1 MFDRVIPM
9 LPFELSNGICSLN
22 AGEDRFT
29 LSCIMEIDKKG
40 HVKSADICKS
50 VIKVTERMSY
60 NDVYKIITNSDE
72 AVVKRYEKYVSCF
85 KDMEELA
92 HILKD
97 KRQNQGYLN
106 LEIPESKIILDKN
119 GKAIDVKKYEINFAN
134 EIIEQFMLTANE
146 TIAEKFFWLEAPFIY
161 RVHEAPDLD
170 KIEETNQV
178 LFFGGYRIKAS
189 KDNINPKA
197 FADVLN
203 QTNGTSEEK
212 IMSTLILRTLKL
224 ARYEA
229 ENKGHFGIAS
239 KYYCHFTSPIRR
251 YPDLFIHRV
260 ISEYLEND
268 YLLSEER
275 IQELNEKAV
284 KYAKISSDAEM
295 LATKVE
301 REAESIK
308 KAEFMADKI
317 GQEFDGIISSLTN
330 FGMFV
335 QLENTVEGLVRFED
349 MGFDDYFTLDDKR
362 KILVGEQSG
371 KVFKIG
377 KKTRVRV
384 IEANKILRKVSFELV
399 NGKAQPQEL

>member
-1 MFDRVIPM
+1 
-9 LPFELSNGICSLN
+9 
-22 AGEDRFT
+22 
-29 LSCIMEIDKKG
+29 
-40 HVKSADICKS
+40 
-50 VIKVTERMSY
+50 MSY